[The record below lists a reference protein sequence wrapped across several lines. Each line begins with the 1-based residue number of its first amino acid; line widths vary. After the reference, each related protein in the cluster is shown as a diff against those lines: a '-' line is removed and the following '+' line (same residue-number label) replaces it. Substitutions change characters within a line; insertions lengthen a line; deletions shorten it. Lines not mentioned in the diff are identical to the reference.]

1 MSAVTEKKTCRYT
14 DPSTGVILKSN
25 GEKQNET
32 KQKKKNKEEK
42 RRTEVQRREITG
54 KGEKSMATTQ
64 LGEMRIRAA
73 RRN

>member
-1 MSAVTEKKTCRYT
+1 M
-14 DPSTGVILKSN
+14 KSN

-32 KQKKKNKEEK
+32 KQKKNKEEK